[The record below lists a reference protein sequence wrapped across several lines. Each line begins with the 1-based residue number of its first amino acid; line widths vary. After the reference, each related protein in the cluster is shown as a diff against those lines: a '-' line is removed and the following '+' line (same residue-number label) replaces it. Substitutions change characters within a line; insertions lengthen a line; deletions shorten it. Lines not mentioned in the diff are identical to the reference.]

1 MECVCEFESA
11 HIKVRITTKERKNGW
26 DEWMKR
32 KPKVRI
38 LHSGRYAFGCHK
50 SFSKASTQYVKL
62 VKHCYSATT
71 TTINGTAKKRE
82 REGGGKNK
90 C

>member
-1 MECVCEFESA
+1 
-11 HIKVRITTKERKNGW
+11 
-26 DEWMKR
+26 MKR

-71 TTINGTAKKRE
+71 TTINGTAKNRE
-82 REGGGKNK
+82 REREEGKVSARKNQSNNQEK
-90 C
+90 YNF